1 MQTSLWARVIKGH
14 KIIAQETEP
23 CSHDGAEEALEAVC
37 YRLDLPKPL
46 WLDKHRREWDEF
58 NQTRFIP
65 EHFVEAVPFDR
76 LEIEFINPR
85 AQKKRDYRNEF

>member
-1 MQTSLWARVIKGH
+1 MQTSLWARVIKSH
-14 KIIAQETEP
+14 KIICQDTEP
-23 CSHDGAEEALEAVC
+23 CDHDGAQEALEAIC

-46 WLDKHRREWDEF
+46 WLDKHQREWDEF
-58 NQTRFIP
+58 GQTRFVA
-65 EHFVEAVPFDR
+65 EHFVESIGFDR